1 MAVSEQTPYIEYTA
15 NGVTTS
21 FALEFDCDR
30 QDHLIVL
37 VDDVEPVVGAWSFSN
52 GDVVFNAAPEN
63 GKKITIQR
71 NTPFSR
77 TTDYQSY
84 NNSFRPPAV
93 NNDFD
98 LVWRKLQELGV
109 ADWLLRLYI
118 DRLHGEQKT
127 YIDQKDAQLQNNIN
141 DLSAHVDQQD
151 AQLQQNIDNLKTY
164 VDDKDNELRAYLM
177 EEIRKQ
183 GVALDQLDDY
193 YNYLMQRLAQIAVD
207 KGWDAS
213 FVVDASGK
221 SQQEINDRGGSY
233 WREKPLGY
241 DINSRVMLENG
252 DIVKSTVP
260 NNTVDPNVDMTGWVK
275 VNASSQIFDKSGLSQ
290 QKYNDA
296 LSIVAPII
304 ESNTWQQ
311 NRDIIQAVNDA
322 IFTSNKGGKIQLPN
336 GTFNLK
342 GVVLDSDVTIQG
354 NNTWLVHPDGFDVDM
369 FATRTFSTSGSI
381 AKDSYTL
388 TVADPTGFKVGSLVG
403 IECAG
408 GLNIYQSTTLVNA
421 VDSSQT
427 TGFQFTNKT
436 GFQNYSL
443 GHGLL
448 IVDNEIISYS
458 SLDASGYL
466 GGVVRGL
473 LGSTPAAHSAGAQIG
488 ISSRHVTEIINISE
502 NTITLLNKAKFSV
515 TSGNVL
521 CGGQR
526 TNVVDI
532 NVKGA
537 RQNNVG
543 GHRWSP
549 FRMTLHKF
557 GEADYYVENSEN
569 GVYLQNSSDNDINIR
584 AKDVSKTGTG
594 KIGAA
599 IWCYQGSNNNKL
611 NLKQVGDCWCG
622 VVIDDR
628 SNIATEWIA
637 ECTGNYGTI
646 TGNFNNYDIVTPLN
660 STLLNIAA
668 CGGNTFKVKA
678 YNIYSPVFVSDDGQ
692 GISAVG
698 AFRKAECNEIDV
710 YTETCVNPVSA
721 SLVKNNTFKVVSRYA
736 ENPKPLIGNGNVLI
750 VSNYQSTSGMGF
762 RALDGGYASPS
773 YSFLNQTTT
782 GMSLDV
788 SGNLAL
794 YKEGIP
800 VVTYG
805 ANQVVIWRDG
815 SVINTGSATGTKI
828 GVSSIQKIGFY
839 GSTPIIKPISTPAA
853 ATDPATTQALVNSIR
868 ESLINLGL
876 IG

>member
-1 MAVSEQTPYIEYTA
+1 MADLRIVDAPEIPTNNITGEEKIPTGGNGNYSISLDSLADYTKTKKDLA
-15 NGVTTS
+15 DNTSVDNKVNGV
-21 FALEFDCDR
+21 R
-30 QDHLIVL
+30 
-37 VDDVEPVVGAWSFSN
+37 
-52 GDVVFNAAPEN
+52 
-63 GKKITIQR
+63 
-71 NTPFSR
+71 
-77 TTDYQSY
+77 
-84 NNSFRPPAV
+84 
-93 NNDFD
+93 
-98 LVWRKLQELGV
+98 QELNDHIEDLLNPHQVTKGQIGLGNVDNTADADKPVSNSTQAAIISAV
-109 ADWLLRLYI
+109 APKAD
-118 DRLHGEQKT
+118 
-127 YIDQKDAQLQNNIN
+127 
-141 DLSAHVDQQD
+141 
-151 AQLQQNIDNLKTY
+151 KTY
-164 VDDKDNELRAYLM
+164 VDNALSSKSDKTYVDGQLTLKADKSDTYT
-177 EEIRKQ
+177 KQ
-183 GVALDQLDDY
+183 ESSDLVNNSISTALTPVNASLDLAKRGVINKYDSSLT
-193 YNYLMQRLAQIAVD
+193 YN
-207 KGWDAS
+207 
-213 FVVDASGK
+213 SG
-221 SQQEINDRGGSY
+221 ERIV
-233 WREKPLGY
+233 LT
-241 DINSRVMLENG
+241 NG
-252 DIVKSTVP
+252 DIVK
-260 NNTVDPNVDMTGWVK
+260 NTINGNTNDPNSNMTGWEK
-275 VNASSQIFDKSGLSQ
+275 PQSSEIFDKSGLSQ
-290 QKYNDA
+290 QKYNDS
-296 LSIVAPII
+296 LSIVAPIV

-311 NRDIIQAVNDA
+311 NRDVIQAVNDA
-322 IFTSNKGGKIQLPN
+322 IFTSKKGGKIQLPS

-388 TVADPTGFKVGSLVG
+388 TVADATGFKVGSMLG

-436 GFQNYSL
+436 GFQNYSF

-458 SLDASGYL
+458 SMDVNGVL

-488 ISSRHVTEIINISE
+488 ISSRHVTEILNISG

-521 CGGQR
+521 CGGLR

-549 FRMTLHKF
+549 FRLTLHRF
-557 GEADYYVENSEN
+557 GKADYYVENSEN
-569 GVYLQNSSDNDINIR
+569 GAYLQNSSDNDINIR

-622 VVIDDR
+622 VVLDDR

-637 ECTGNYGTI
+637 ECVGNYGTI
-646 TGNFNNYDIVTPLN
+646 IGNYNNYDIVTPLN
-660 STLLNIAA
+660 TTLLNLIA
-668 CGGNTFKVKA
+668 CQSNNFTVKA
-678 YNIYSPVFVSDDGQ
+678 YNIYAPVYMANDGQ

-698 AFRKAECNEIDV
+698 AFRKAEFNEINV
-710 YTETCVNPVSA
+710 YAETCVNPVSA
-721 SLVKNNTFKVVSRYA
+721 SSVINNIFTVNSRFA
-736 ENPKPLIGNGNVLI
+736 ENPKPVIGNGNVLYT
-750 VSNYQSTSGMGF
+750 SNYQSSAGMGF

-782 GMSLDV
+782 GMSLDA
-788 SGNLAL
+788 SGNLAI

-805 ANQVVIWRDG
+805 SGQSVIWREG
-815 SVINTGSATGTKI
+815 TVINVGNITGTKI
-828 GVSSIQKIGFY
+828 GTGAVQKLAFY
-839 GSTPIIKPISTPAA
+839 GATPIIRPTSTPAA
-853 ATDPATTQALVNSIR
+853 TDAATTQALVNSIR
-868 ESLINLGL
+868 QSLINLGL

>member
-1 MAVSEQTPYIEYTA
+1 MADLRILDAPEIPTNSITGQEKLPTGGSGNYSISLNSIANYTKTNKNLA
-15 NGVTTS
+15 DNTSVDNKVNGV
-21 FALEFDCDR
+21 R
-30 QDHLIVL
+30 QQLNTHTQNLSNPHQVTKGQIGL
-37 VDDVEPVVGAWSFSN
+37 GNVDNTADADKPVSN
-52 GDVVFNAAPEN
+52 STQAAIISAVTP
-63 GKKITIQR
+63 KTDKI
-71 NTPFSR
+71 
-77 TTDYQSY
+77 
-84 NNSFRPPAV
+84 
-93 NNDFD
+93 
-98 LVWRKLQELGV
+98 
-109 ADWLLRLYI
+109 
-118 DRLHGEQKT
+118 
-127 YIDQKDAQLQNNIN
+127 
-141 DLSAHVDQQD
+141 
-151 AQLQQNIDNLKTY
+151 Y
-164 VDDKDNELRAYLM
+164 VDDQLILKADKVDTYT
-177 EEIRKQ
+177 KQ
-183 GVALDQLDDY
+183 ESSDLVNNSISTALTPVNVSLDLAKRGVINKYDSSLT
-193 YNYLMQRLAQIAVD
+193 YNSGER
-207 KGWDAS
+207 
-213 FVVDASGK
+213 VV
-221 SQQEINDRGGSY
+221 
-233 WREKPLGY
+233 LT
-241 DINSRVMLENG
+241 NG
-252 DIVKSTVP
+252 DIVK
-260 NNTVDPNVDMTGWVK
+260 NTVANNISNPNIDMTGWVK
-275 VNASSQIFDKSGLSQ
+275 VNASSQIFDESGLSQ

-322 IFTSNKGGKIQLPN
+322 IFTSKKGGKIQLPS

-388 TVADPTGFKVGSLVG
+388 TVADATGFKVGSMLG

-448 IVDNEIISYS
+448 IVDSEIISYS
-458 SLDASGYL
+458 SLDANGNL

-473 LGSTPAAHSAGAQIG
+473 LGSTATSHSAGAQIG
-488 ISSRHVTEIINISE
+488 ISSRHVTEILNISG

-521 CGGQR
+521 CGGLR

-549 FRMTLHKF
+549 FRMTLHRF
-557 GEADYYVENSEN
+557 GKADYYVENSEN

-599 IWCYQGSNNNKL
+599 IWCYQGSNNNQL

-622 VVIDDR
+622 VVLDDR

-637 ECTGNYGTI
+637 ECVGNYGTI
-646 TGNFNNYDIVTPLN
+646 VGNYNNYDIVTPLN
-660 STLLNIAA
+660 TTLLNLIA
-668 CGGNTFKVKA
+668 CQSNNFTVKA
-678 YNIYSPVFVSDDGQ
+678 YNIYAPVYMANDGQ

-698 AFRKAECNEIDV
+698 AFRKAEFNEINV
-710 YTETCVNPVSA
+710 YADTCVNPVSA
-721 SLVKNNTFKVVSRYA
+721 SAVMNNIFTVNSRFA
-736 ENPKPLIGNGNVLI
+736 ENPKPVIGNGNVLYT
-750 VSNYQSTSGMGF
+750 SNYQSSAGMGF

-805 ANQVVIWRDG
+805 AGQSVIWREG
-815 SVINTGSATGTKI
+815 TVINVGNSTGTKI
-828 GVSSIQKIGFY
+828 GTGAVQKLAFY
-839 GSTPIIKPISTPAA
+839 GATPIIRPTSTPAA
-853 ATDPATTQALVNSIR
+853 ATDAATTQALVNSIR
-868 ESLINLGL
+868 QSLINLGL